1 MRTLTPVITPVI
13 AVFSAAALSLTLV
26 ACGANDDEATTG
38 GAISLQNCGRT
49 VTLDA
54 PATRAITVNQGATES
69 VLALGAGDDL
79 VGTAYLDD
87 QIAPRFQQAY
97 EAVPVLA
104 EKYPDLET
112 VLSKKP
118 DLVAASYSSAFGE
131 NGIGSRDELAGLGIE
146 TYVSPFGCENKA
158 DRPEASWEA
167 IAGEASDYGTLFGRT
182 AQADT
187 ENQAMRD
194 TLGRLAQAGTG
205 TGVRILWW
213 DNETTAPSV
222 GAGHGGPRLIMDAV
236 GATNI
241 FADLPGSWAD
251 TSWEQVIAADPDVIV
266 LVDANFS
273 TAESKRAYLENDS
286 VLRDLT
292 AVQNKAYV
300 VIPFSESTPGA
311 RTIDGAVALSD
322 ALGAR

>member
-1 MRTLTPVITPVI
+1 MRTLTPVI
-13 AVFSAAALSLTLV
+13 AVLSAVALTVGLTG
-26 ACGANDDEATTG
+26 CGSNDDAAPG
-38 GAISLQNCGRT
+38 GAISLQNCGQT

-69 VLALGAGDDL
+69 ALALGAGGDL

-87 QIAPRFQQAY
+87 AIAPRYQQAY
-97 EAVPVLA
+97 DAVPVIA
-104 EKYPDLET
+104 DKYPDLET

-118 DLVAASYSSAFGE
+118 DLVAASYSSAFGDK
-131 NGIGSRDELAGLGIE
+131 GIGSRDELAGLGVA
-146 TYVSPFGCENKA
+146 TYVSPFGCANTA
-158 DRPEASWEA
+158 DRPEPSWDA

-182 AQADT
+182 AEADAA
-187 ENQAMRD
+187 NQTMRE
-194 TLGRLAQAGTG
+194 TLGRLQQAGHG
-205 TGVRILWW
+205 KGVKILWW

-222 GAGHGGPRLIMDAV
+222 GAGQGGPQLIMDAV

-241 FADLPGSWAD
+241 FAALPGSWAD
-251 TSWEQVIAADPDVIV
+251 ASWEQVVAADPDVIV
-266 LVDANFS
+266 LIDANFS
-273 TAESKRAYLENDS
+273 SAESKRTYLENDPA
-286 VLRDLT
+286 LRELT
-292 AVQNKAYV
+292 AVRNRAYV